1 MSPHEADVIAAN
13 TAFYEAFAKRDVLV
27 MDSLW
32 ARNAPVACIH
42 PGWDA
47 LIGRAK
53 VMASFRAILEGPAPP
68 PIKHSRASAHIL
80 GETAFVTCLESI
92 PGARLI
98 ATNIFTR
105 EEDSWKLVHHQAG
118 PVSESFN
125 VTFSEP
131 PPDTLN

>member
-1 MSPHEADVIAAN
+1 MPSAEADVLAAN
-13 TAFYEAFAKRDVLV
+13 QSFYEAFARSDFAAL
-27 MDSLW
+27 DALW
-32 ARNAPVACIH
+32 ARRAPVACIH

-125 VTFSEP
+125 VSFNEP